1 VDIEFPA
8 QAAAVDVFCET
19 EFLAGEAGQCAAAL
33 HVELNRAADA
43 AYQLWFTDA
52 GVYLKAALEKH
63 GRIQVDFCKGGA
75 AHRRLYGGGKGQM
88 IAKAVGIAG
97 KIQPSIFD
105 ATAGLGGDAFVLA
118 CLGCDVT
125 MMERSPVAY
134 ALLQDGLARARRF
147 ATEQDAELAS
157 ILARMELLPGDSV
170 AYLSGRNAEV
180 ADVIYLDPMFPERR
194 KAAAVKKE
202 MQAFHSVVGEDADA
216 QLLLNVALPKARYRL
231 AVKRPRHAPAIDGAT
246 VTYTLEGKSS
256 RYDIY
261 ALRSLAKWSPEN
273 QDT

>member
-1 VDIEFPA
+1 MDRGFDTS
-8 QAAAVDVFCET
+8 AAVDVFCET
-19 EFLAGEAGQCAAAL
+19 ELLRDAAHQCAETLQA
-33 HVELNRAADA
+33 ELNRATGA

-52 GVYLKAALEKH
+52 GVYLQTVADKYGK
-63 GRIQVDFCKGGA
+63 IQVDFCAGGA

-88 IAKAVGIAG
+88 IAKAAG
-97 KIQPSIFD
+97 VAAKIHPSIFD

-118 CLGCDVT
+118 CLGCKVT
-125 MMERSPVAY
+125 LMERSPVAF

-147 ATEQDAELAS
+147 AEQQDAELAE
-157 ILARMELLPGDSV
+157 ILARMQLLPGDSIV
-170 AYLSGRNAEV
+170 YLREQPMEV

-202 MQAFHSVVGEDADA
+202 MQAFHSVIGDDADA
-216 QLLLNVALPKARYRL
+216 EALLKVALPRARYRL
-231 AVKRPRHAPAIDGAT
+231 AVKRPRHAPAVAGAP

-261 ALRSLAKWSPEN
+261 ALRSLAKWVES
-273 QDT
+273 